1 MKKIKYIVLIDDDGP
16 TNLFHKIIIDDS
28 QLVEEYQFFDSAIT
42 ALEVLKKSSKVP
54 DFILLDINMPK
65 MDGWE
70 FLDMYKN
77 FTKENIAPT
86 IIMLTTSLSAL
97 DTKKAEQ
104 MPLVKDFMQ
113 KPLDIEK
120 LKHLIDLI
128 G

>member
-1 MKKIKYIVLIDDDGP
+1 MKKIKYIVLIDDDEP

-28 QLVEEYQFFDSAIT
+28 ELVEEYKFFDSAIT
-42 ALEVLKKSSKVP
+42 ALEALEKSSRVP

-70 FLDMYKN
+70 FLDTYKKFAKDN
-77 FTKENIAPT
+77 MAPT
-86 IIMLTTSLSAL
+86 VIMLTTSLSAL

-120 LKHLIDLI
+120 LRHLIDLI